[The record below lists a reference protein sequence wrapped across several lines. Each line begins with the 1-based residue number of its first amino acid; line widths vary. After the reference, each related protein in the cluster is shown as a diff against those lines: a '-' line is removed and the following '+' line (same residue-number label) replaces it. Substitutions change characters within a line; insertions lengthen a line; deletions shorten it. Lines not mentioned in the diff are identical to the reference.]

1 MYRLAILSLP
11 LLLVPCALGQQAQP
25 DLVPTLHE
33 VMAQGMQSTQ
43 PVSQHE
49 LLHDMVGEWSYVTL
63 MSMPQMPPLRGSGT
77 TSVKT
82 IMGGRF
88 IEIRSTSTEQDP
100 PSESLGLMGFDSRP
114 GHEQYF
120 MLWLDSMG
128 HYYTDAMGQW
138 NPSTA
143 SLTFHGSETDPTTGA
158 TSKYR
163 QVFRFPGVD
172 TMTCDVFVSVPGNP
186 EEMQIVTIVY
196 SRREAETT
204 PKPDAGSTFAQTL
217 RSQAGIGRAIDR
229 VGSAAVTPAPSFT
242 SDQIESMDR
251 LQLQRA
257 MLEIM
262 RARTM
267 PEVEEASRTRL
278 DLQYQVAM
286 DRMRGL
292 GNEPASGGGLDGQ
305 GQPKPPPMPAF
316 TPEEIDL
323 MDSGDARKALMDIA
337 GARRNPDLSVDQK
350 KKLQSLFATVY
361 QQLRD
366 IREAQRQAGDSNGA
380 MPD

>member
-25 DLVPTLHE
+25 DSVPTLYD
-33 VMAQGMQSTQ
+33 VMAQGMKSTQ

-138 NPSTA
+138 NPFDGIPHLSRVGN
-143 SLTFHGSETDPTTGA
+143 GSIHRSVFKVPAGL
-158 TSKYR
+158 
-163 QVFRFPGVD
+163 QV
-172 TMTCDVFVSVPGNP
+172 
-186 EEMQIVTIVY
+186 
-196 SRREAETT
+196 SRR
-204 PKPDAGSTFAQTL
+204 
-217 RSQAGIGRAIDR
+217 RYH
-229 VGSAAVTPAPSFT
+229 
-242 SDQIESMDR
+242 
-251 LQLQRA
+251 
-257 MLEIM
+257 
-262 RARTM
+262 
-267 PEVEEASRTRL
+267 
-278 DLQYQVAM
+278 DL
-286 DRMRGL
+286 
-292 GNEPASGGGLDGQ
+292 
-305 GQPKPPPMPAF
+305 
-316 TPEEIDL
+316 
-323 MDSGDARKALMDIA
+323 
-337 GARRNPDLSVDQK
+337 
-350 KKLQSLFATVY
+350 
-361 QQLRD
+361 
-366 IREAQRQAGDSNGA
+366 
-380 MPD
+380 